1 MSSRTLHIGWS
12 PRVAR
17 APGDDYS
24 APVRVSEAEIGVVA
38 SAVFAALLQQ
48 GYVRPKVPEKQIVD
62 RIRKL
67 MVENMR
73 IEQEIEEEAEREAE
87 KHARQMVGM
96 DQRTVIQGIK
106 ARLAKKRGFQ
116 L

>member
-1 MSSRTLHIGWS
+1 M
-12 PRVAR
+12 RVN
-17 APGDDYS
+17 
-24 APVRVSEAEIGVVA
+24 EAELSVLA

-48 GYVRPKVPEKQIVD
+48 GYVHPKVPEKQIVD
-62 RIRKL
+62 RIRNL
-67 MVENMR
+67 MIENMR

-96 DQRTVIQGIK
+96 DQRTIIQGIK